1 MAPIKNNLPRANAAR
16 IIFYL
21 LTGMSIILLFSNI
34 LQYQLL
40 SDVKN
45 GIAVSHEAAAANDL
59 RQVIISAINILLL
72 LASTI
77 LFLVWTY
84 RAYDNLYI
92 LKKDEMST
100 TPGWAVGYWF
110 VPVLSLFKPY
120 LIMKEIWDE
129 TKTYPMDKNEKWD
142 TSGGGIVGLWWTCSL
157 LSVFSSYFVAFI
169 FTDKTSLDG
178 LLNLTF
184 ASICSNIVLIIAKVV
199 TLVMLNKIV
208 ALEKNL
214 WAFVNTPVEPVN
226 VTIPG
231 ADGDSMNV
239 PRV

>member
-21 LTGMSIILLFSNI
+21 LTGVSIIMLFSNI

-40 SDVKN
+40 TDVKN
-45 GIAVSHEAAAANDL
+45 GIAISQETAAANDL
-59 RQVIISAINILLL
+59 RQRIISIINILLL
-72 LASTI
+72 LVSTG

-84 RAYDNLYI
+84 RAYDNLYT

-120 LIMKEIWDE
+120 LVMKEIWDE
-129 TKTYPMDKNEKWD
+129 TKTYPMHQNEKWD
-142 TSGGGIVGLWWTCSL
+142 TSGGSIVGVWWTCSL
-157 LSVFSSYFVAFI
+157 LSVFSSYFVIFV
-169 FTDKTSLDG
+169 FTDRKSLDG
-178 LLNLTF
+178 LLDLTS
-184 ASICSNIVLIIAKVV
+184 AAICSNIILIVAKVV
-199 TLVMLNKIV
+199 TLVMLNKVI

-214 WAFVNTPVEPVN
+214 WIFVNTPVEPVN
-226 VTIPG
+226 VILPG
-231 ADGDSMNV
+231 DDGDSMNV